1 MLLKDLRESVI
12 EYALKVIDAGL
23 ISSTWGNISARD
35 PESGLIAITPSGMEY
50 RKLSPDDIVIV
61 NKNGNIVDS
70 KRKPSSETP
79 MHALFYRER
88 PEINGIVHTHS
99 CYATA
104 MSTLKKEIP
113 VVLAE
118 LGACVGGPVKVAE
131 YARGGTEEFGQA
143 ALRAIGD
150 GTAVLQQ
157 NHGVLAIGK
166 TLNDALFSAI
176 VVEEAA
182 KIYWLA
188 LQVGEPF
195 ILPDQEVKEIHEG
208 FIKTYGQK

>member
-61 NKNGNIVDS
+61 DKNGNIVDS

-118 LGACVGGPVKVAE
+118 LGACVGGLVKVAE

>member
-12 EYALKVIDAGL
+12 GYALKVVDAGL

-35 PESGLIAITPSGMEY
+35 PASGLIAITPSGMEY
-50 RKLSPDDIVIV
+50 RKLIPEDIVIV
-61 NKNGNIVDS
+61 DKNGTLIDS

-118 LGACVGGPVKVAE
+118 LACVGGPVKVAE
-131 YARGGTEEFGQA
+131 YARGGTEEFGLA

-150 GTAVLQQ
+150 RTAVLQQ

-182 KIYWLA
+182 KIYWMA

-195 ILPDQEVKEIHEG
+195 ILSDQEVKEIHEG